1 MISVFCGIK
10 DTKSSFFEVVSSH
23 DSDKTIKQTN
33 TTQMFAEKKPL
44 IFFKYRTNLIIQN
57 FNSV

>member
-23 DSDKTIKQTN
+23 DSDKTIKETN

-44 IFFKYRTNLIIQN
+44 I
-57 FNSV
+57 

>member
-23 DSDKTIKQTN
+23 DSDKKINETN
-33 TTQMFAEKKPL
+33 TTKIFAEKKSL
-44 IFFKYRTNLIIQN
+44 ISFKYRANLTIQN